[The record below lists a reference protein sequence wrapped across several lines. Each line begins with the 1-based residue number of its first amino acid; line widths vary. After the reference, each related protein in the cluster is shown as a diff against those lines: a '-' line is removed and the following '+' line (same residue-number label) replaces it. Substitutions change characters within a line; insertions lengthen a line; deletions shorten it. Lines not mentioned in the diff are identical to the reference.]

1 MFGND
6 PRLAL
11 PISEIVFRPGLAHP
25 IVSYDGKWLPE
36 SPEFRRTEPVCPAV
50 LESDVERTVRDA
62 AVRACALLGCRD
74 YARVDIRLRDG
85 LPQILEINANPDIS
99 PDAGLARSAAA
110 AGMDYPQLV
119 GRVLDMAR
127 GRKEA
132 VDA

>member
-1 MFGND
+1 MRE
-6 PRLAL
+6 RLQEVIADIDAIPATVDAEERAEARAFL
-11 PISEIVFRPGLAHP
+11 EWLAADNF
-25 IVSYDGKWLPE
+25 V
-36 SPEFRRTEPVCPAV
+36 
-50 LESDVERTVRDA
+50 
-62 AVRACALLGCRD
+62 LLGCRD